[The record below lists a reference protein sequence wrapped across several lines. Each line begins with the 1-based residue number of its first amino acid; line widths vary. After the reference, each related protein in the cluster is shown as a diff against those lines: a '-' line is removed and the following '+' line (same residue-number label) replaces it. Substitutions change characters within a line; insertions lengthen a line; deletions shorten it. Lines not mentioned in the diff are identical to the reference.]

1 MSDDQP
7 TEPRDPV
14 RESIRE
20 AMARATKLLALQ
32 TDAGV
37 DSSAELEPFIECA
50 ERAVRDRDFASE
62 KPDGM
67 SWNEA
72 RSMAWLFAHRMA
84 DQRLSAAVV
93 CAGLLAWRDA
103 VAVDADAH
111 LKTWVYRAA
120 DELISLAIEG
130 YARGVEEREQLKLQR
145 ALSEIAP
152 VRELEPGFLLAIA
165 AGPMDSDGAQA
176 FAERVSRDILRRDA
190 KVIVLDVGDL
200 EQVNLAVLAELW
212 AIASAARTLGARA
225 FVAGVRGVVHELLA
239 SGGIADEGEVRVA
252 LVSEAMKLAT
262 EVLHPKEPE
271 PTLWKRLFGGRRSN
285 DGRQGRPK

>member
-1 MSDDQP
+1 M
-7 TEPRDPV
+7 V
-14 RESIRE
+14 
-20 AMARATKLLALQ
+20 RATKLLALQ
-32 TDAGV
+32 TDVGA
-37 DSSAELEPFIECA
+37 DSSVELEPFIECA
-50 ERAVRDRDFASE
+50 ERAVRDREISSE
-62 KPDGM
+62 TPSGM

-84 DQRLSAAVV
+84 DHRFSGAVV

-103 VAVDADAH
+103 VSAGGDAV
-111 LKTWVYRAA
+111 LKTWVSRAA

-152 VRELEPGFLLAIA
+152 VREIEPGFLLAIA
-165 AGPMDSDGAQA
+165 AGPMDTDGAQA

-200 EQVNLAVLAELW
+200 DQVNLAVLAELW

-239 SGGIADEGEVRVA
+239 GGGIADEGEVRVA
-252 LVSEAMKLAT
+252 LVSEAMKLAR
-262 EVLHPKEPE
+262 EALHRSEPE
-271 PTLWKRLFGGRRSN
+271 PPLWKRLFGARRSS
-285 DGRQGRPK
+285 DGRKK